1 MAYSIG
7 FQLNSDRL
15 ANQLKTIPTKKG
27 KPMRQFLVWVLLALT
42 VSPGLGQQ
50 RRSNQTSQ
58 RLAPVDKS
66 RSLPRS
72 TPERQGISSSD
83 ILDFVDTADR
93 QIDQMNSFMF
103 VRHGYVVAEGWWGPY
118 DAGTPHILYSLS
130 KSFTSTAVGLA
141 IGEGKLSLDDEVLKF
156 FPADAPAEPS
166 ANLKAMRVRD
176 LLRMATGNQTEA
188 PILTQNLPWTK
199 TFLAHPVPFKPGTH
213 FMYNSPA
220 TYMLS
225 AIVQEVT
232 GMTVLAYLKPRLFE
246 PLGIDSPTWV
256 ANPQGISAG
265 AYGLSLRTEEI
276 ARFGQLYL
284 QKGNWKGKQLIPSQW
299 VDEATARQTANGSS
313 PNSDWDQGYGYQF
326 WRSRH
331 NTYRGD
337 GAFGQYCMVIPEFDA
352 VIVITSGVR
361 DMQSV
366 MNLVWEK
373 LLPAMKPNHLSENA
387 VARRKLEAKLA
398 GLVVK
403 LPSGQPTMPL
413 ASKVSGKWFAFPK
426 NGRNIEAVSFD
437 FNSSTPV
444 LNVRTTGREIRTPI
458 GIGSWRKTPNGFAN
472 GLDKFLTVPEQ
483 PLLAA
488 SGAWSAND
496 VFNVKLVLYQT
507 PFYSVLTFKF
517 DGDRLLFDAEHNVS
531 FGPRN
536 LPQLVGQTASTR

>member
-1 MAYSIG
+1 
-7 FQLNSDRL
+7 
-15 ANQLKTIPTKKG
+15 
-27 KPMRQFLVWVLLALT
+27 
-42 VSPGLGQQ
+42 
-50 RRSNQTSQ
+50 
-58 RLAPVDKS
+58 
-66 RSLPRS
+66 
-72 TPERQGISSSD
+72 
-83 ILDFVDTADR
+83 
-93 QIDQMNSFMF
+93 
-103 VRHGYVVAEGWWGPY
+103 
-118 DAGTPHILYSLS
+118 
-130 KSFTSTAVGLA
+130 
-141 IGEGKLSLDDEVLKF
+141 
-156 FPADAPAEPS
+156 
-166 ANLKAMRVRD
+166 
-176 LLRMATGNQTEA
+176 
-188 PILTQNLPWTK
+188 
-199 TFLAHPVPFKPGTH
+199 
-213 FMYNSPA
+213 
-220 TYMLS
+220 MLS
-225 AIVQEVT
+225 AIVQKAT

-256 ANPQGISAG
+256 ADPQGISAG

-299 VDEATARQTANGSS
+299 VEEATARQTANGSS

-352 VIVITSGVR
+352 VVVITSGVR

-373 LLPAMKPNHLSENA
+373 LLPRMKANHLPENS
-387 VARRKLEAKLA
+387 VARRKLQAKLA

-413 ASKVSGKWFAFPK
+413 ALKVSGKWFAFPK
-426 NGRNIEAVSFD
+426 NDRDIEAVSFD

-458 GIGSWRKTPNGFAN
+458 GIGSWRKTPNAFTN
-472 GLDKFLTVPEQ
+472 GIDKFLTVPTQ
-483 PLLAA
+483 PLVAV

-507 PFYSVLTFKF
+507 PYYSALTFKF

-531 FGPRN
+531 FGPRK
-536 LPQLVGQTASTR
+536 LPQLVGQASTR

>member
-1 MAYSIG
+1 
-7 FQLNSDRL
+7 
-15 ANQLKTIPTKKG
+15 
-27 KPMRQFLVWVLLALT
+27 MRQFLVCVLLVLT
-42 VSPGLGQQ
+42 VSTGLGQQ
-50 RRSNQTSQ
+50 PGSYQTS
-58 RLAPVDKS
+58 RPYAAIDKS

-93 QIDQMNSFMF
+93 QIDTMNSFML

-118 DAGTPHILYSLS
+118 GRDTPHILYSLS

-141 IGEGKLSLDDEVLKF
+141 IAEGKMSLDDEVLKF
-156 FPADAPAEPS
+156 FPDDAPAEPS

-188 PILTQNLPWTK
+188 PILTQDLPWTK
-199 TFLAHPVPFKPGTH
+199 TFLAHPVPFKPGSH
-213 FMYNSPA
+213 FLYNSPA

-225 AIVQEVT
+225 AIVQKVT

-246 PLGIDSPTWV
+246 PLGIDNPTWV
-256 ANPQGISAG
+256 ASPQGISAG
-265 AYGLSLRTEEI
+265 AYGLSLRTEDI

-284 QKGNWKGKQLIPSQW
+284 QKGKWKGKQLVPSQW
-299 VDEATARQTANGSS
+299 VEEATTRQTANGSS

-352 VIVITSGVR
+352 VVVITSGVR

-366 MNLVWEK
+366 MNLVWNK
-373 LLPAMKPNHLSENA
+373 LLPAMKPNHLPENA
-387 VARRKLEAKLA
+387 VERRKLAAKLP

-403 LPSGQPTMPL
+403 LPPGQPTMPL
-413 ASKVSGKWFAFPK
+413 ASKVSGKWFSFPE
-426 NGRNIEAVSFD
+426 NDRGIEAVSFD

-444 LNVRTTGREIRTPI
+444 LNVRTKGGEIRTPI
-458 GIGSWRKTPNGFAN
+458 GIGSWRKNPNGFAN
-472 GLDKFLTVPEQ
+472 GLDKFLTVPDP
-483 PLLAA
+483 PLVAA

-507 PFYSVLTFKF
+507 PFYSALTFKF
-517 DGDRLLFDAEHNVS
+517 AGEQLLFDAEHNVS

-536 LPQLVGQTASTR
+536 LPQLVGQAASTR